1 MKKITIGWKVSTT
14 NPALASLRYRALLP
28 LLALEESGIKGKIIC
43 NAGCGH
49 SSLAKLDVLI
59 IVKSF
64 TIEDYYLAQQAI
76 ELNVPVIFDLCDN
89 IFIEDYVG
97 KKKLIP
103 ADVFFLIATIAN
115 AITVSTDALAE
126 VIRGKINKDTPIY
139 VIPDGIERKE
149 SISLAQR
156 RLFVPKLKEAQ
167 RAIVKKSGIGRLKR
181 NLGMLFATGTIIGIT
196 QYVVK
201 YSAILFRK
209 RQKEIS
215 KNLVESQPQNLSS
228 REKNQSIDEKRKQQI
243 ELLVKKV
250 SNKSCRPKTILW
262 FGNHGASHAKFGM
275 LDLLSIKK
283 PLEKIA
289 SELSVELIVVS
300 NNLEK
305 YKKYIS
311 PFNILSRY
319 YEWNIEKMEQYFR
332 QADVVVIPNSLDS
345 FSVCKSANRTVLA
358 LSNSVPVVA
367 TATPAL
373 EELRECIILDDF
385 EDGLRRYLTDNKLAK
400 QHVKRGK
407 QLIEQLYG
415 QKAINK
421 LWRKVIDNVLVRR
434 KTHNVSPSDDSE
446 LIIAVHL
453 PQDIAL
459 VCPII
464 EECRGQSLSC
474 AVWTNLSAI
483 KRWPYLLNAI
493 RNLGVSWRILPDNF
507 KERGGD
513 LFPDSSYAFLSVTET
528 NLNPHRFTHKL
539 TKIANGLGLYTATI
553 QHGYENV
560 GLTYHDDVHDI
571 TKVHFASNHIYI
583 WGGLDTL
590 HPNISNETRK
600 KCITVGC
607 PKPKHVG
614 AMVLPDYFSERR
626 IIIGI
631 FENLH
636 WHRYSDEYRDFF
648 LNGVSYIA
656 SLFPTIIFL
665 VKPHNAGMWL
675 TVRHQGKK
683 PELNNIII
691 ADPQDPQWVNIT
703 AEQLFAHLEAVIT
716 TPSTVALDAARV
728 GLPVALVNQGLDL
741 NNYSP
746 LPLIQTTK
754 DWKGFVSQVVNNQE
768 DHFLHY
774 FKQIINISNKFSLR
788 EKSHLFINRVLFPG
802 DDAAKRIINDIKAS
816 QVSLKQENKHVA

>member
-28 LLALEESGIKGKIIC
+28 LLALEESGVKSKIIS

-64 TIEDYYLAQQAI
+64 TIEDYYLAQQAKD
-76 ELNVPVIFDLCDN
+76 LNVPVIFDLCDN

-97 KKKLIP
+97 KRKLVP
-103 ADVFFLIATIAN
+103 ADVFFLIASIAN

-126 VIRGKINKDTPIY
+126 VIRGKIDKDTSIY
-139 VIPDGIERKE
+139 VIPDGIEKKE

-156 RLFVPKLKEAQ
+156 HLFVPKLKEVQ
-167 RAIVKKSGIGRLKR
+167 KLIVNKSGIIRLKR
-181 NLGMLFATGTIIGIT
+181 NLGMLLTSGTINGIS
-196 QYVVK
+196 QYFVK
-201 YSAILFRK
+201 CSAILFGK
-209 RQKEIS
+209 RHKEIS
-215 KNLVESQPQNLSS
+215 RNLVEKKSQSFSS
-228 REKNQSIDEKRKQQI
+228 REKYQLIGGKRKEQI
-243 ELLVKKV
+243 EHLVRKI
-250 SNKSCRPKTILW
+250 SNKSFRPKTILW

-283 PLEKIA
+283 SLEKIA

-300 NNLEK
+300 NNFEK

-311 PFNILSRY
+311 CFKIPSRY
-319 YEWNIEKMEQYFR
+319 YEWNIEKMEQYFH

-345 FSVCKSANRTVLA
+345 FSICKSANRTVLA

-373 EELRECIILDDF
+373 EALRECIILDDF
-385 EDGLRRYLTDNKLAK
+385 EDGLRRYLTDAKLAK

-407 QLIEQLYG
+407 QQIEQLYG
-415 QKAINK
+415 QKAINN
-421 LWRKVIDNVLVRR
+421 LWQKVIDDVLDGR
-434 KTHNVSPSDDSE
+434 KTHKSSSSHDPE
-446 LIIAVHL
+446 IIIAVHL

-459 VCPII
+459 VRPII
-464 EECRGQSLSC
+464 EECLNQSLSC

-483 KRWPYLLNAI
+483 KRWPFLLSGI
-493 RNLGVSWRILPDNF
+493 RNLGVSWKILLDDFN
-507 KERGGD
+507 ESEGN
-513 LFPDSSYAFLSVTET
+513 LFPDSIYAFLSASET

-539 TKIANGLGLYTATI
+539 TKIANSQGLYTATM

-571 TKVHFASNHIYI
+571 TRVHFASRHIYI

-590 HPNISNETRK
+590 HPKISNETRK
-600 KCITVGC
+600 KCISVGC
-607 PKPKHVG
+607 PKPKNVE
-614 AMVLPDYFSERR
+614 AMVLPNYFSKRK

-648 LNGVSYIA
+648 LEGVSYIA
-656 SLFPTIIFL
+656 SLFPAIVFL

-691 ADPQDPQWVNIT
+691 ADPQDQQWANIS
-703 AEQLFAHLEAVIT
+703 AEQLFAHLAAVIT
-716 TPSTVALDAARV
+716 TPSTVALDAARL

-746 LPLIQTTK
+746 LPLIQTIK
-754 DWKGFVSQVVNNQE
+754 DWKGFVSQVVNSHE

-774 FKQIINISNKFSLR
+774 FKQVISIRNKFSLG
-788 EKSHLFINRVLFPG
+788 EKSHQFINRVLFPG
-802 DDAAKRIINDIKAS
+802 EDAASRIINDIKAS
-816 QVSLKQENKHVA
+816 QVSFKQENKHVA